1 MHELSVT
8 KSIYTIVRKHVEK
21 AIESLPLDKL
31 DLIILENV
39 GNLVCPAES
48 DTGAFNADR
57 AHKEKDC
64 RKTILLCY

>member
-1 MHELSVT
+1 M
-8 KSIYTIVRKHVEK
+8 VEK

-57 AHKEKDC
+57 ATKKRIAERQSFSVTDDIC
-64 RKTILLCY
+64 SYLAPIL